1 MQNRFYQLVD
11 TFTKPKSMKNKIIF
25 IATILSVFYS
35 KQMNAQTQHVEVFKI
50 WNKAVN
56 NSFTDL
62 IRFKGKFY
70 CTFREGSGHT
80 PGKSGVDGSIRILS
94 SGDGE
99 KWIPVALLK
108 KEEIA
113 PSAFLTVTGNSR
125 KNIVGQTVVRGT
137 IVNKASVA
145 TFKDVNI
152 ELTFFSKT
160 KALLETDKETI
171 FQILNPGESQDFK
184 TKYFAPKGTDS
195 VGLRV
200 LGAKAIPN

>member
-1 MQNRFYQLVD
+1 MNKYLGFFLLFSVILIACNSDPVKNEKESYDV
-11 TFTKPKSMKNKIIF
+11 TKN
-25 IATILSVFYS
+25 V
-35 KQMNAQTQHVEVFKI
+35 
-50 WNKAVN
+50 
-56 NSFTDL
+56 
-62 IRFKGKFY
+62 
-70 CTFREGSGHT
+70 
-80 PGKSGVDGSIRILS
+80 
-94 SGDGE
+94 
-99 KWIPVALLK
+99 LLK
-108 KEEIA
+108 KEEIN